1 MSPKITYSNRWDL
14 NKGSDF
20 AHREFLGDLEL
31 AHTIWMAF
39 SHGYTYMAGD
49 TKLSSREMLACSGSW
64 LDESK
69 SFSWRPSAV
78 SRTGAAPPFRAPEVS
93 SSRFCQIERDM
104 FAYMISEE
112 IKFWYHISLHVAIQA
127 GIELM
132 STNIAFCILP

>member
-1 MSPKITYSNRWDL
+1 MCLTANSR
-14 NKGSDF
+14 
-20 AHREFLGDLEL
+20 FLGDLEL
-31 AHTIWMAF
+31 AYTTWMAF

-69 SFSWRPSAV
+69 SFSQRPSAA
-78 SRTGAAPPFRAPEVS
+78 SRTVAAPPFRVPEVS
-93 SSRFCQIERDM
+93 SSRFCQIERGM

-112 IKFWYHISLHVAIQA
+112 IKFWYHISLHVAIQT